1 MVKHSQNG
9 FRHFYYGWWVV
20 LSTAI
25 VYGFMGGLN
34 YSAFAVYFLPLAREF
49 SISRTKVSVIFS
61 LRSLLDVFTGPIGGI
76 VVDKLGPRFMV
87 MGGMLIGGIG
97 FILMAGTRSYLQLIL
112 VLMGFVSL
120 GFSMPDHGVTA
131 GINSWFRR
139 RLGFAISLASSGF
152 GIGGFLLTPIIAWL
166 VLQYSWRLGA
176 ITSGIIILAI
186 GIPISLIF
194 RNPKQGETDSE
205 DSVEPE
211 SDSQKFPVTP
221 HNQEFSLKESLNTW
235 AFWLLGISLG
245 LRLLAQHTLMVHIV
259 PILVDIKLSEGV
271 AASLVALVALS
282 RLPTSLTAG
291 FIADRWSR
299 QKICGIAN
307 LFGCFAC
314 FTLLFSHSGLGTGII
329 FAVLFGSA
337 HASIAITW
345 ALIGQFFGRKNF
357 GTIRGVISLIPSI
370 ATALGPILAGWS
382 YDQSSSYNTSLIVI
396 GVMYLG
402 AASIFWFLKTPKG
415 NSLPSK

>member
-1 MVKHSQNG
+1 MDKPSRNG
-9 FRHFYYGWWVV
+9 SRHFYYGWWVV

-34 YSAFAVYFLPLAREF
+34 YSAFSVYFLPLAREF
-49 SISRTKVSVIFS
+49 SISRTKVSIIFS
-61 LRSLLDVFTGPIGGI
+61 LRSLLDVFTGPVGGI
-76 VVDKLGPRFMV
+76 LVDKLGPKFMV
-87 MGGMLIGGIG
+87 MVGMLIGGIG

-131 GINSWFRR
+131 GINTWFRR

-186 GIPISLIF
+186 GIPISFIF
-194 RNPKQGETDSE
+194 RNPNPGETNSE
-205 DSVEPE
+205 DYAEDKNDLQSFREEP
-211 SDSQKFPVTP
+211 Q
-221 HNQEFSLKESLNTW
+221 NQDFSLRESFHTW
-235 AFWLLGISLG
+235 TFRLLGLALG

-259 PILVDIKLSEGV
+259 PILVGIKLSEAM

-307 LFGCFAC
+307 LFGAFGCF
-314 FTLLFSHSGLGTGII
+314 FLLINPSGLGTGII
-329 FAVLFGSA
+329 FAVLFGAA
-337 HASIAITW
+337 HASNAITW
-345 ALIGQFFGRKNF
+345 ALIGQFFGRNNF
-357 GTIRGVISLIPSI
+357 GAIRGVISLVPSI
-370 ATALGPILAGWS
+370 TTAVGPVLAGWS
-382 YDQSSSYNTSLIVI
+382 YDQTSSYNTSLAAI
-396 GVMYLG
+396 GVMYL
-402 AASIFWFLKTPKG
+402 AAAGIFWVLKAPKRPLLC
-415 NSLPSK
+415 S